1 MSLNAVIT
9 IVPSLGDVFAAI
21 GPANVIYGIIDTVSF
36 GSLYLFSYDN
46 DNHCFIEIRN

>member
-1 MSLNAVIT
+1 MSGNAVIT

-21 GPANVIYGIIDTVSF
+21 VSANVIYRIIDTVSF

-46 DNHCFIEIRN
+46 DNHYFIGIRN